1 MMGNLVQSIWLLY
14 GDARPSD
21 IQEMVFRYFFFL
33 HLTLIYLGGHV
44 KTLPPSEKK
53 MIKFFQTYIT
63 KQGCY
68 HYYNMKIFVRSGP

>member
-1 MMGNLVQSIWLLY
+1 MGMQGPLISRRWSL
-14 GDARPSD
+14 DT
-21 IQEMVFRYFFFL
+21 FFL

-44 KTLPPSEKK
+44 KTLPLSEKK